1 MSHQEKFRFV
11 VHEHHAR
18 QLHYDLRLEI
28 NGVLKSWALPKGP
41 SMNPSEKRL
50 AILVKD
56 HPLDYAG
63 FEGII
68 PAGLS
73 GAGPVV
79 VWDEGQYAVVAER
92 HPRDAF
98 RAGKMVL
105 ELFGRTLK
113 GGFTLFRMKGR
124 GPENWLFV
132 KRKDAYSR
140 PAWRLEMVL
149 TEQRRAELTE
159 RVPPCDTS

>member
-1 MSHQEKFRFV
+1 MLKQDQYRFV

-28 NGVLKSWALPKGP
+28 DGVLKSWALPKGP
-41 SMNPSEKRL
+41 SMNPAEKRL

-73 GAGPVV
+73 GAGLVV
-79 VWDEGQYAVVAER
+79 IWDQGRYAVVDDS
-92 HPRDAF
+92 HPRDALE
-98 RAGKMVL
+98 AGKLVL
-105 ELFGRTLK
+105 ELFGRTLQ

-124 GPENWLFV
+124 QANNWLFV

-140 PAWRLEMVL
+140 PTWRLETAL
-149 TEQRRAELTE
+149 SEERRAGLSE
-159 RVPPCDTS
+159 RIPPCGTS